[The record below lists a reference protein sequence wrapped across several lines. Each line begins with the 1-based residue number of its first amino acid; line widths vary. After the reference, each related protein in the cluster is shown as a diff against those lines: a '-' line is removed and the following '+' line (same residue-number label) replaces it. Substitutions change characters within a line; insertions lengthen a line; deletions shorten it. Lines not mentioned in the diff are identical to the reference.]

1 MSCNRIYPFFK
12 YRYLLFQRLRN
23 LGKNI
28 FFAPD
33 ALLFHSTEYKG
44 QRQFHISVELQ
55 HIFLTQLINCFFK
68 KLSDV
73 LCHKT

>member
-12 YRYLLFQRLRN
+12 YRYLLFQRLRD

-33 ALLFHSTEYKG
+33 ALLFHSTKYKG
-44 QRQFHISVELQ
+44 ERQFHISVKLQ
-55 HIFLTQLINCFFK
+55 HIFLTELINGFSK
-68 KLSDV
+68 KLSNV
-73 LCHKT
+73 LRHKA